1 MVLLSAGLMHVSA
14 VSFWVGWL
22 AGWSRMTSVG
32 MALLHVSFIPQQQ
45 GLAHVVAG
53 LGCQEST
60 QKDAWS
66 LESKARSQTMPPL
79 CHTHLANTSY
89 GAQPHSGGW
98 RMEID

>member
-32 MALLHVSFIPQQQ
+32 MSHLHVSFIPQQR

-66 LESKARSQTMPPL
+66 LESKARRSQIMPPSVTL
-79 CHTHLANTSY
+79 IWLIQVTGPNPIQ
-89 GAQPHSGGW
+89 GVGGW
-98 RMEID
+98 K